1 MPIDPNADLEI
12 TAFAWVPPFA
22 QGYVRDLRPRWACE
36 ELGLPYK
43 VRLISAVERPEW
55 YFEDQPWGQVPFVRD
70 GEVGIFESGATLIH
84 IAEKAGALPP
94 VGSQERAAVLSWLLA
109 AFNSIEP
116 YVMESVNCMV
126 FSRREEW
133 AQLRRPSLAKALGG
147 RLDRLEAALGDD
159 EWLAGPFSIAD
170 IAMATVLR
178 ALPGNEPGDGPDP
191 SPVEARPKLAAYLA
205 RALARPAFQRA
216 LDAQMAP
223 FAENEP
229 AKQKEGA

>member
-1 MPIDPNADLEI
+1 MPIDPAAAIEI
-12 TAFAWVPPFA
+12 TAFAWVPSFA
-22 QGYVRDLRPRWACE
+22 QGHVRDLRPRWACE
-36 ELGLPYK
+36 EYGLPYR

-55 YFEDQPWGQVPFVRD
+55 YYDEQPWGQVPFVRD

-94 VGSQERAAVLSWLLA
+94 AGSQERASVLSWLLA

-116 YVMESVNCMV
+116 LVMETVNCMV

-133 AQLRRPSLAKALGG
+133 ARLRKPSLAEAVGA
-147 RLDRLEAALGDD
+147 RLDRLEAALGDRA
-159 EWLAGPFSIAD
+159 WLAGEFSIAD
-170 IAMATVLR
+170 IAMATILR
-178 ALPGNEPGDGPDP
+178 ALPDDGPGT
-191 SPVEARPKLAAYLA
+191 SLVQARPALAAYLE

-216 LDAQMAP
+216 LDAQLAP
-223 FAENEP
+223 FAHNAP